1 MAKTTE
7 AGKKARTPRKRLPK
21 ASRPTETRKSGEWTA
36 EELIAVLN
44 ASSVEEDIESLK
56 RAGILTKEGKVAKLY
71 LSWGN
76 KVSRTPEIDESGEL
90 RG

>member
-7 AGKKARTPRKRLPK
+7 GRKKARTSGKRVPK
-21 ASRPTETRKSGEWTA
+21 ASRPMETRRPDEWTA

-56 RAGILTKEGKVAKLY
+56 RAGILTKEGKVARLY

-76 KVSRTPEIDESGEL
+76 KASRTPEIDESGEL